1 MKITTQ
7 RSLIWMG
14 NLLLALVMM
23 GIIVLMVVQKRQ
35 KFALQLQERMKPLED
50 RLKKVVPPSSG
61 TAGGA
66 NDGEVIATV
75 LANSFAGYIPPVK
88 PQVQTPTSQMTEQA
102 PDLNGLIEVAFVIA
116 GGAEWGSG
124 PNGDVTAGAMVRV
137 KSKAGPEQTALFYR
151 VGESIGINE
160 TDRTGTVRKD
170 EDPQLKK
177 FGGARI
183 VRVDSDGIVCEWG
196 GKEKK
201 EVTISIVTNQGKFNG
216 MLLTSLDGKT
226 TLGSISGST
235 GASTP
240 ATPEADL
247 GTFTAGN
254 GDASSPDK
262 FDISEGG
269 LKSLVDSGD
278 KIIDGVTFEQ
288 VEIGGGPAV
297 AAETT
302 DGAKEG
308 AAATPAQPSQIGLKV
323 RSLPRELVDRGLREG
338 DVITRIDDRNVSS
351 KESIII
357 YVKGTYRSK
366 QSYTVHF
373 LRDGN
378 PRIVQVAVP
387 KTSKEAQGA
396 GRRLGLNR

>member
-7 RSLIWMG
+7 RSLIWLG

-35 KFALQLQERMKPLED
+35 KFALQLQERMKPLEE
-50 RLKKVVPPSSG
+50 RLKKVLPPTSG
-61 TAGGA
+61 ASGGP
-66 NDGEVIATV
+66 NEGEVIATV

-88 PQVQTPTSQMTEQA
+88 PPDAPKGPSLEEKA

-116 GGAEWGSG
+116 GGAEWTGG

-137 KSKAGPEQTALFYR
+137 KSKAGPDQTALFYR
-151 VGESIGINE
+151 VGETIGINE
-160 TDRTGTVRKD
+160 TDRTGSPRKD

-183 VRVDSDGIVCEWG
+183 ARVESDGIVCEWG

-226 TLGSISGST
+226 TLGSISGSG
-235 GASTP
+235 GAAAPTTS
-240 ATPEADL
+240 EADL

-262 FDISEGG
+262 FEISEGG

-288 VEIGGGPAV
+288 VEIGGGAAV
-297 AAETT
+297 AADNGEA
-302 DGAKEG
+302 GKEG
-308 AAATPAQPSQIGLKV
+308 APAQPAQPSQIGLKV

-366 QSYTVHF
+366 QAYTVHF